1 MTTGRPVL
9 TKLTLIEG
17 GSNMKLTKRELALI
31 IEELEVNEDTYIHMV
46 KEELEKGNKPVPQ
59 PRPLEVLNLLNKLRG
74 IQKQLQNSST

>member
-1 MTTGRPVL
+1 
-9 TKLTLIEG
+9 
-17 GSNMKLTKRELALI
+17 MKLTKRELALL

-74 IQKQLQNSST
+74 IQKQFENSST

>member
-1 MTTGRPVL
+1 MTMANLDNSPNSDKKEV
-9 TKLTLIEG
+9 K
-17 GSNMKLTKRELALI
+17 MKLTKRELVLI

-74 IQKQLQNSST
+74 IQKQFENSST